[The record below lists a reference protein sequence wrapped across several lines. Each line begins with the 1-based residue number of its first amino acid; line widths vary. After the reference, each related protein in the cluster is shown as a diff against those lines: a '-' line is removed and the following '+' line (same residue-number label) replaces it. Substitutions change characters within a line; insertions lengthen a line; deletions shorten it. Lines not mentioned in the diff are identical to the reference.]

1 MIWNRSKKTKNETF
15 FDIEQ
20 YKKNVKIDLSHNQHL
35 QKQIELLSLTL
46 EDLAIIHQL
55 KFVATDTFVHMTDA
69 FYDAIVKAPELTHM
83 ISQNSS
89 IDRLKVTLTKHIS
102 EMFDGRIDAQYIEQR
117 KIIAHVHVK
126 IGLPSKWYL
135 NSFQSLTNS
144 FIDFIEDL
152 QISTHEST
160 QAIKAFT
167 KLINFEQQI
176 VIEAYENRVDT
187 IRDEHG
193 RVKQQVIHTVQNT
206 SEELNA
212 ISEETTAAIQS
223 LSRQA
228 DEIASS
234 TKQGLDFVNSTKEK
248 SENGRALLH
257 TQNELMQKMSAS
269 IKVLDETMS
278 KLKISSKQIN
288 DIVHLVTGIADQT
301 NLLALNASIEA
312 ARAGEHGKGFAVVA
326 EEVRK
331 LAEETKSAVQ
341 NVSKLILETE
351 NNIENM
357 SVSVND
363 VDEQINEGVQMQDD
377 LSTSFHTIVEAVSG
391 IQAINES
398 TTEDVNT
405 ISRLLDDLTEGTI
418 QVCNSAEQLLKVTY
432 ELN

>member
-1 MIWNRSKKTKNETF
+1 MIWNRSKKRQDQPF

-20 YKKNVKIDLSHNQHL
+20 YKKNVKIDLSQNSYLH
-35 QKQIELLSLTL
+35 KQVELLDLQL

-55 KFVATDTFVHMTDA
+55 KFVAADTFVHMTDA
-69 FYDAIVKAPELTHM
+69 FYDAIIKAPELTHI
-83 ISQNSS
+83 ISQTST

-117 KIIAHVHVK
+117 KVIAHVHVK

-135 NSFQSLTNS
+135 NSFQSLTSS
-144 FIDFIEDL
+144 FIDFVADL
-152 QISTHEST
+152 HISTRESA

-176 VIEAYENRVDT
+176 VIDAYENRMED
-187 IRDEHG
+187 IREEHG

-223 LSRQA
+223 LSKQA

-234 TKQGLDFVNSTKEK
+234 TKQGLEFVNSTKEK
-248 SENGRALLH
+248 SESGRALLN

-269 IKVLDETMS
+269 VQMLDDTMS
-278 KLKISSKQIN
+278 KLKVSSKQIN

-363 VDEQINEGVQMQDD
+363 VDQQINEGVQMQDD

-418 QVCNSAEQLLKVTY
+418 QVCNSAEQLLEVTY

>member
-55 KFVATDTFVHMTDA
+55 KFVAADTFVHMTDA

-102 EMFDGRIDAQYIEQR
+102 KMFDGRIDAQYIEQR

-152 QISTHEST
+152 QISTRESA

-176 VIEAYENRVDT
+176 VIEAYENRVDA

-234 TKQGLDFVNSTKEK
+234 TKQGLEFVNSTKEK

-269 IKVLDETMS
+269 VQMLDETMS

-418 QVCNSAEQLLKVTY
+418 QVCNSAEQLLEVTY

>member
-1 MIWNRSKKTKNETF
+1 MIWNRSKKTKNATF

-55 KFVATDTFVHMTDA
+55 KFVAADTFVHMTDA

-152 QISTHEST
+152 QISTRESA

-176 VIEAYENRVDT
+176 VIEAYENRVDA

-234 TKQGLDFVNSTKEK
+234 TKQGLEFVNSTKEK

-269 IKVLDETMS
+269 VQMLDETMS

-418 QVCNSAEQLLKVTY
+418 QVCNSAEQLLEVTY

>member
-55 KFVATDTFVHMTDA
+55 KFVAADTFVHMTDA

-152 QISTHEST
+152 QISTRESA

-176 VIEAYENRVDT
+176 VIEAYENRVDA

-257 TQNELMQKMSAS
+257 TQNELMQKM
-269 IKVLDETMS
+269 
-278 KLKISSKQIN
+278 
-288 DIVHLVTGIADQT
+288 
-301 NLLALNASIEA
+301 
-312 ARAGEHGKGFAVVA
+312 
-326 EEVRK
+326 
-331 LAEETKSAVQ
+331 
-341 NVSKLILETE
+341 
-351 NNIENM
+351 
-357 SVSVND
+357 
-363 VDEQINEGVQMQDD
+363 
-377 LSTSFHTIVEAVSG
+377 
-391 IQAINES
+391 
-398 TTEDVNT
+398 
-405 ISRLLDDLTEGTI
+405 
-418 QVCNSAEQLLKVTY
+418 
-432 ELN
+432 